1 MLQFLLV
8 TATALTTA
16 AAVPTDP
23 WHRLIENKARL
34 TLQPL
39 SVDYP
44 KGYGQITCN
53 PAEDVRSSGP
63 YREAVIECWISTSCG
78 PSGTLF
84 LYRQSSSKDG
94 KTALQFSAETSG
106 YMGGYYELAD
116 LDGDGI
122 QEITIVSGTD
132 GVAPS
137 QLSVHRRRGDT
148 WSKVPAK
155 EECGAYCNGHDYL
168 FVTEPQRS
176 VRSLLAVKGCELE
189 RGNSKPCTPGLA
201 RIELTDSG
209 LRATELSPGSDQSFS
224 NLLQAAVA
232 AVLAADR
239 KEPDRNEVTLQI
251 LGEIYDQAALPR
263 PPQIPKN
270 P

>member
-16 AAVPTDP
+16 AAPTDP
-23 WHRLIENKARL
+23 WHRLIEEKARL

-44 KGYGQITCN
+44 QGYGQISCN
-53 PAEDVRSSGP
+53 PAEDIKSSGSD
-63 YREAVIECWISTSCG
+63 REAVIECWISTSCG

-84 LYRQSSSKDG
+84 LYRQSPTKA
-94 KTALQFSAETSG
+94 ALQFSTETSG

-116 LDGDGI
+116 LDGDGA
-122 QEITIVSGTD
+122 QEIAIVSGTD

-137 QLSVHRRRGDT
+137 QLSVHRRRGDS
-148 WSKVPAK
+148 WAKVPVK
-155 EECGAYCNGHDYL
+155 EECGAYCSGHDYL

-176 VRSLLAVKGCELE
+176 MRTLLAVKGCELE

-209 LRATELSPGSDQSFS
+209 LRATELSPGSDQSFRD
-224 NLLQAAVA
+224 LLRAAVS

-239 KEPDRNEVTLQI
+239 KEPDRNDVTLQI
-251 LGEIYDQAALPR
+251 LGEIHDQAGLAR
-263 PPQIPKN
+263 PPQVPKH